1 MDLLAIPGLRE
12 AIERETEKREFD
24 FLGAPELLCGIEVM
38 PLSIRRLLRLQ
49 AVNSPFLYNAD
60 LKAGPVDVAL
70 FFWSL
75 SPNYERALVVRQWC
89 ELASFALGRAVFN
102 GIRHRFIRRLSMLH
116 LGEATAACRQ
126 YVADAF
132 EDAPG
137 ASDERGPTYY
147 GWPAGYVGLLATEYG
162 WTEDETIDLP
172 LRRLWQHVRRLMRR
186 NDPAVALFNPSDK
199 VRGAWLREQNSK
211 GN

>member
-1 MDLLAIPGLRE
+1 MDVLAIPGLRE

-60 LKAGPVDVAL
+60 LHVEPSDVAM

-75 SPNYERALVVRQWC
+75 SPNYERALAVRQSC
-89 ELASFALGRAVFN
+89 ELVSFRLGSFAFG
-102 GIRHRFIRRLSMLH
+102 HIRRRFARQLRQLK
-116 LGEATAACRQ
+116 LGESSSACRQ
-126 YVADAF
+126 FVADAF
-132 EDAPG
+132 EDSPG
-137 ASDERGPTYY
+137 SNGVDGPTYY

-162 WTEDETIDLP
+162 WTEDVILDLP
-172 LRRLWQHVRRLMRR
+172 LRRLWQHVRRLIRR
-186 NDPAVALFNPSDK
+186 NDPSATLFNPSDK
-199 VRGAWLREQNSK
+199 VRGEWLREQNR
-211 GN
+211 N

>member
-12 AIERETEKREFD
+12 AIERETQKREFD

-49 AVNSPFLYNAD
+49 AVGSPFLYTAATD
-60 LKAGPVDVAL
+60 VDPSDVAM

-75 SPNYERALVVRQWC
+75 SPNYERAMMIRQSC
-89 ELASFALGRAVFN
+89 ELVSMSLGSFAFDH
-102 GIRHRFIRRLSMLH
+102 IRQRFVRRLRKLKLDESS
-116 LGEATAACRQ
+116 AACRQ
-126 YVADAF
+126 FVADAF

-137 ASDERGPTYY
+137 SSGVDGPTYY

-162 WTEDETIDLP
+162 WTEDEILDLP
-172 LRRLWQHVRRLMRR
+172 LRRLWQHVRRLTLRH
-186 NDPAVALFNPSDK
+186 DGSATLFNPSDK
-199 VRGAWLREQNSK
+199 VRGAWLREQNQ
-211 GN
+211 N